1 MSGARVSVASSLV
14 EESRRL
20 ENDRVEEVEE
30 NEDKNKDK
38 DDGLVLLQEGVY
50 KNIALLNTRV
60 TKLLVP
66 FMLLKTTNTRT
77 KKEILLFTSID
88 L

>member
-20 ENDRVEEVEE
+20 ENDRVEETEE

>member
-1 MSGARVSVASSLV
+1 MSGVRVSVASSLV